1 MSGTVVI
8 VLIVLVWLFV
18 LAPWLL
24 RGQKPIRKAGEAF
37 DDTRVVYEG
46 GSEELQG
53 RRRPRVKSSDVRA
66 HHFDSH
72 EEEEKYE
79 LVQVDDVED
88 ALIDEPSD
96 KTLGSIFTNAAGK
109 FSSKQDKTHAA
120 IVEGELVKEIPAA
133 DDSVAVPA
141 DEVEEA
147 IEDADAAAALAS
159 EAAETS
165 EAFDEEDER
174 YEIDDSYY
182 SPDDL
187 MYPTETPQSAAA
199 PVGVEDEEYLLV
211 EHNTAE
217 TFADSEDY
225 IAAGDSELT
234 EEEIQFAAH
243 RSARGGWDPQ
253 ADARKRADLY
263 QRRRRT
269 VEGLGVALVL
279 ALVLSVSVGGWAW
292 AATAVVVALAS
303 FYLWA
308 LRQQVRAE
316 QRLRQRRIRQLR
328 RARLG
333 VRNVADEELG
343 IPHRL
348 RRPGAVV
355 LEIDDDSP
363 DFEFLESIRSPLNDS
378 DPSGL
383 NHYEQPRRVS

>member
-24 RGQKPIRKAGEAF
+24 RSQKPIRKAGEAF

-46 GSEELQG
+46 GSKELQG
-53 RRRPRVKSSDVRA
+53 KRRPRVKSSDVRA
-66 HHFDSH
+66 HHFDFH

-79 LVQVDDVED
+79 LVQADEFEDV
-88 ALIDEPSD
+88 LIDEPSD

-109 FSSKQDKTHAA
+109 FSSKQNKTHAA
-120 IVEGELVKEIPAA
+120 IVDGELVKEIPAA
-133 DDSVAVPA
+133 GDSSVVASA
-141 DEVEEA
+141 DEGEDVL
-147 IEDADAAAALAS
+147 EDADTADALDNKDPENS
-159 EAAETS
+159 EVDAEALES
-165 EAFDEEDER
+165 QSER

-187 MYPTETPQSAAA
+187 MYPTEITESVSVPA
-199 PVGVEDEEYLLV
+199 
-211 EHNTAE
+211 EHNTADAFTDPE
-217 TFADSEDY
+217 GY
-225 IAAGDSELT
+225 IGTGDSELT
-234 EEEIQFAAH
+234 GEDIQFAAR

-253 ADARKRADLY
+253 ADALKHADLY
-263 QRRRRT
+263 RRRRRT
-269 VEGLGVALVL
+269 VGALGIALML
-279 ALVLSVSVGGWAW
+279 ALILSVSIGGWAW
-292 AATAVVVALAS
+292 VATAVVIVLTS

-343 IPHRL
+343 IPNRL

-378 DPSGL
+378 DPSGFD
-383 NHYEQPRRVS
+383 HYEQPRRAG

>member
-72 EEEEKYE
+72 EDEEKYE

-109 FSSKQDKTHAA
+109 FSSKQGKTHAA
-120 IVEGELVKEIPAA
+120 IVDGELVKEIPAA
-133 DDSVAVPA
+133 DDSAVAPA
-141 DEVEEA
+141 EA
-147 IEDADAAAALAS
+147 IEDAGAAAGLAS
-159 EAAETS
+159 EVAETS
-165 EAFDEEDER
+165 EGFEDENER

-187 MYPTETPQSAAA
+187 MYPTETRQSAPA
-199 PVGVEDEEYLLV
+199 PVDVEDEDEEYLLV
-211 EHNTAE
+211 EHDTAE

-225 IAAGDSELT
+225 LVAGDSELT

-263 QRRRRT
+263 RRRRRT
-269 VEGLGVALVL
+269 IGGLGVALVL

-292 AATAVVVALAS
+292 AATAVVVALTS

>member
-46 GSEELQG
+46 GSEELQR

-79 LVQVDDVED
+79 LVHADDVED
-88 ALIDEPSD
+88 VLTDEPSD

-109 FSSKQDKTHAA
+109 FSSKQNKTHTA
-120 IVEGELVKEIPAA
+120 IVDDELVKEIPAA
-133 DDSVAVPA
+133 DDSSVAVPA
-141 DEVEEA
+141 DEAEEV
-147 IEDADAAAALAS
+147 IEDTDAADALAG

-165 EAFDEEDER
+165 EIFDDENER

-187 MYPTETPQSAAA
+187 MYPTETPQSA
-199 PVGVEDEEYLLV
+199 PVEVEDEEYLLV

-225 IAAGDSELT
+225 LAAGDSELT

-253 ADARKRADLY
+253 ADALKRADLY
-263 QRRRRT
+263 RRRRRT
-269 VEGLGVALVL
+269 VGGLGVALVL
-279 ALVLSVSVGGWAW
+279 ALVLSILVGRWAW

-383 NHYEQPRRVS
+383 NHYEQPRRVG